1 MVDRFLF
8 RSKSVYRIYCQHVY
22 SLSTCILMIG
32 TCQVFISVCRTQT
45 DGLFYLLFRPGFPIS
60 KFTPTLHPWL
70 RPLLWVAVDSA
81 IVSAVSS
88 FDCSHGNKLSFYPLM
103 GEQAPSLC
111 DMSVLSFPVLWES
124 LHGTHTATTRGQHQ
138 PLWPITSTGWLPR
151 KLSDLR
157 INLALLSRSANV
169 FVSNQLKKTLDY
181 HIKCYQ
187 HSNKSPLQI
196 GADLIQLQR
205 KISLFLFT
213 FSLLPLSLAT
223 GNYDI
228 YKMCII

>member
-1 MVDRFLF
+1 MIIDQTIYETRFH
-8 RSKSVYRIYCQHVY
+8 VTIYKTRFHITRKNLS
-22 SLSTCILMIG
+22 SLYICLSYTDWW
-32 TCQVFISVCRTQT
+32 T

-111 DMSVLSFPVLWES
+111 DMSVLSFPVLCES

-138 PLWPITSTGWLPR
+138 PLWPITSTGWLPW
-151 KLSDLR
+151 KLSNLR
-157 INLALLSRSANV
+157 INLALFSRSANV
-169 FVSNQLKKTLDY
+169 FVSNQLNKHLIIILNVNNTLIN
-181 HIKCYQ
+181 H
-187 HSNKSPLQI
+187 L
-196 GADLIQLQR
+196 
-205 KISLFLFT
+205 
-213 FSLLPLSLAT
+213 
-223 GNYDI
+223 
-228 YKMCII
+228 YK

>member
-1 MVDRFLF
+1 M
-8 RSKSVYRIYCQHVY
+8 S
-22 SLSTCILMIG
+22 SLYICLSYTDWW
-32 TCQVFISVCRTQT
+32 T

-111 DMSVLSFPVLWES
+111 DMSVLSFPVLCES
-124 LHGTHTATTRGQHQ
+124 LHGTHSATTRGQHQ
-138 PLWPITSTGWLPR
+138 PLWPITSTGWLPW

-169 FVSNQLKKTLDY
+169 FVSNQLNKHLIIILNVTNTLIN
-181 HIKCYQ
+181 H
-187 HSNKSPLQI
+187 L
-196 GADLIQLQR
+196 
-205 KISLFLFT
+205 
-213 FSLLPLSLAT
+213 
-223 GNYDI
+223 
-228 YKMCII
+228 YK

>member
-81 IVSAVSS
+81 TVSAVSS
-88 FDCSHGNKLSFYPLM
+88 FDCSHGNKLSFIHWWGSKHPVCVIWVYCH
-103 GEQAPSLC
+103 SLC
-111 DMSVLSFPVLWES
+111 CVNLSTEP
-124 LHGTHTATTRGQHQ
+124 TQQ
-138 PLWPITSTGWLPR
+138 PLEVSTS
-151 KLSDLR
+151 LSDQ
-157 INLALLSRSANV
+157 SHP
-169 FVSNQLKKTLDY
+169 LDGC
-181 HIKCYQ
+181 HG
-187 HSNKSPLQI
+187 N
-196 GADLIQLQR
+196 
-205 KISLFLFT
+205 FLT
-213 FSLLPLSLAT
+213 W
-223 GNYDI
+223 G
-228 YKMCII
+228 

>member
-1 MVDRFLF
+1 
-8 RSKSVYRIYCQHVY
+8 
-22 SLSTCILMIG
+22 
-32 TCQVFISVCRTQT
+32 
-45 DGLFYLLFRPGFPIS
+45 
-60 KFTPTLHPWL
+60 
-70 RPLLWVAVDSA
+70 
-81 IVSAVSS
+81 
-88 FDCSHGNKLSFYPLM
+88 M

-111 DMSVLSFPVLWES
+111 DMSVLSFPVLCES

-138 PLWPITSTGWLPR
+138 PLWPITSTGWLPW

-196 GADLIQLQR
+196 GQILSNCKEKYLC
-205 KISLFLFT
+205 
-213 FSLLPLSLAT
+213 FSLLSLSSLSLLLQVIMIFIRCVLFSIVICRVVWY
-223 GNYDI
+223 NWL
-228 YKMCII
+228 